1 MKKILI
7 LFLLF
12 IAYGINVSAQVFY
25 NKIVF
30 QGCFELTDTVYV
42 LTKKGNVKYT
52 VAFDSV
58 HIMLQPLVGMI
69 TGLRIAEAGKL
80 TIIYHG
86 KKYKKRNNSPSKQF
100 TVIKSKRKRLVVK
113 KQKKQL
119 YL

>member
-7 LFLLF
+7 FFLLF
-12 IAYGINVSAQVFY
+12 IAYRIDLSAQVFY
-25 NKIVF
+25 NYIVF
-30 QGCFELTDTVYV
+30 KGGFQSTDTVYIFTRKEN
-42 LTKKGNVKYT
+42 LKYT
-52 VAFDSV
+52 IAFDSV
-58 HIMLQPLVGMI
+58 NIMMAPIVGLMRSV
-69 TGLRIAEAGKL
+69 RIPEVRKF

-86 KKYKKRNNSPSKQF
+86 KKYKRRNNSPSKQF